1 MSTNPR
7 GSIHNRAR
15 AKQINDFTG
24 LQFGKITPTDL
35 DGIID
40 FQNQVWVII
49 ELKQVGNT
57 LPFGQRLAIERLI
70 DIIASAGKVA
80 VAVIATHDTTPD
92 QDVIVADCPVIEYRY
107 LGAWLIPRGPIT
119 VKQAI
124 YYFVNKKD

>member
-24 LQFGKITPTDL
+24 LQFGNITPTDL

-40 FQNQVWVII
+40 FQNRVWVII
-49 ELKQVGNT
+49 ELKQIGNP
-57 LPFGQRLAIERLI
+57 LPFGQQLAIERLI
-70 DIIASAGKVA
+70 DIIASTGKVA
-80 VAVIATHDTTPD
+80 VALIASHDTTPD
-92 QDVIVADCPVIEYRY
+92 QDVFVADCLVMEYRY
-107 LGAWLIPRGPIT
+107 RGAWLIPKGEIT